1 MSTTSYD
8 AVIVGGGVTGTAAL
22 FTLSRYTNL
31 RRLLM
36 VERRHAVAQVN
47 SNVVNNSQTLHSGE
61 IETNYDLKSALKVRA
76 GADLVAGFI
85 ERHAPDICLR
95 IHKMVLGVG
104 EAEAASIAGRY
115 DAFLPE
121 FPDIRLL
128 GREELAA
135 VEPAVVEGRPADEKI
150 VALHSDRGYA
160 VDYRRLSEAF
170 VRVAKGGGAEI
181 DFCFHLA
188 VDAIERREG
197 GGFVVRMGGDEVHA
211 RTVIVAA
218 GSPSL
223 VFAQAL
229 GYGREY
235 AILPV
240 AGSFYRTR
248 DLLKGK
254 VYTVQNPKIPFAA
267 VHGDP
272 AVYDRKETRFGPT
285 ARPMPIL
292 ERHHYATFFE
302 FMRTG
307 TATPRGLWA
316 ALRVAGDW
324 DISRFLIKNALY
336 DVPFVGKRV
345 FLRDARK
352 IVPSLTAK
360 DLTIDRG
367 AGGIRGQLV
376 DKRAGKI
383 ARGHDKIVGDGIIF
397 IMAPS
402 PGASY
407 CLGNAVEDARTL
419 GTFLGDGYRFDEVG
433 LRKDLAVAAV
443 RDASPSSEALR

>member
-1 MSTTSYD
+1 
-8 AVIVGGGVTGTAAL
+8 
-22 FTLSRYTNL
+22 
-31 RRLLM
+31 M

-61 IETNYDLKSALKVRA
+61 IETNYSLEAALKVRS
-76 GADLVAGFI
+76 GADLVAGFL
-85 ERHAPDICLR
+85 ERFAPSGTCLR

-104 EAEAASIAGRY
+104 AAEATAVTERY
-115 DAFLPE
+115 DAFLPK

-128 GREELAA
+128 DRDELAE
-135 VEPAVVEGRPADEKI
+135 VEPHVMIGRHPKQRI
-150 VALHSDRGYA
+150 VALYTSRGYA
-160 VDYRRLSEAF
+160 VDYRKLSELF
-170 VRVAKGGGAEI
+170 VRTAKEGPAELE
-181 DFCFHLA
+181 FCFHLG
-188 VDAIERREG
+188 VDWIVRKDG
-197 GGFVVRMGGDEVHA
+197 GGFIVKMGGDEAHA
-211 RTVIVAA
+211 RAVIVAA

-229 GYGREY
+229 GYGTEY
-235 AILPV
+235 AMLPV

-248 DLLKGK
+248 NLLRGK

-272 AVYDRKETRFGPT
+272 AVYDKRETRFGPT
-285 ARPMPIL
+285 AKPMPLL
-292 ERHHYATFFE
+292 ERHHYATFLE

-316 ALRVAGDW
+316 ALKVAGDW
-324 DISRFLIKNALY
+324 DITKFLLRNAAY
-336 DVPFVGKRV
+336 DLPFVGKRV

-352 IVPSLTAK
+352 IVPALEAK
-360 DLTIDRG
+360 DLTLDRG

-397 IMAPS
+397 VMAPS

-419 GTFLGDGYRFDEVG
+419 GTFLGDGYRFDEAG
-433 LRKDLAVAAV
+433 MRRDLAGDGAGAGTTTRPVIH
-443 RDASPSSEALR
+443 

>member
-1 MSTTSYD
+1 MTASYD
-8 AVIVGGGVTGTAAL
+8 VAIIGGGVTGTAAL
-22 FTLSRYTNL
+22 YTLARHTNVK
-31 RRLLM
+31 RILM

-61 IETNYDLKSALKVRA
+61 IETNYSLDAALKVRS

-85 ERHAPDICLR
+85 ERHAPHICLR

-104 EAEAASIAGRY
+104 GAEVASLDERY
-115 DAFLPE
+115 RTFLPK

-128 GREELAA
+128 GRDELTD
-135 VEPAVVEGRPADEKI
+135 VEPQVVIGRKQDVPL
-150 VALHSDRGYA
+150 VALHTDRGYA
-160 VDYRRLSEAF
+160 VDYRKLSEAF
-170 VRVAKGGGAEI
+170 VRVAREGYAEI
-181 DFCFHLA
+181 DSIFHYA
-188 VDAIERREG
+188 VDAIERRD
-197 GGFVVRMGGDEVHA
+197 GGFVIKMGTEEAFA
-211 RTVIVAA
+211 RAVIVAA

-229 GYGREY
+229 GYGLEY
-235 AILPV
+235 AMLPV

-248 DLLKGK
+248 NLLRGK

-285 ARPMPIL
+285 AKPMPLL
-292 ERHHYATFFE
+292 ERHNYATFME

-324 DISRFLIKNALY
+324 DIARFLLKNVAY
-336 DVPFVGKRV
+336 DLPFIGKRV
-345 FLRDARK
+345 FLKDARK
-352 IVPSLTAK
+352 IVPSLEAN
-360 DLTIDRG
+360 DLKLDRG

-376 DKRAGKI
+376 DKRLGVI
-383 ARGHDKIVGDGIIF
+383 ARGKDKLVGDGIIF

-419 GTFLGDGYRFDEVG
+419 AGFLGDGYRFDEAG
-433 LRKDLAVAAV
+433 MRAELSAEPGPGRTTGDV
-443 RDASPSSEALR
+443 RA

>member
-1 MSTTSYD
+1 MSTASYD
-8 AVIVGGGVTGTAAL
+8 VAIIGGGVTGTAAL

-31 RRLLM
+31 RRILM

-61 IETNYDLKSALKVRA
+61 IETNYGLEAALKVRS
-76 GADLVAGFI
+76 GANLVAGFI
-85 ERHAPDICLR
+85 ERHAPQICLR

-104 EAEAASIAGRY
+104 DAEVASLEERHRT
-115 DAFLPE
+115 FSPQ

-128 GREELAA
+128 GPDELAD
-135 VEPAVVEGRPADEKI
+135 VEPHVMIGRPYGEKV
-150 VALHSDRGYA
+150 VALHTDKGYA
-160 VDYRRLSEAF
+160 VDYRKLSEAF
-170 VRVAKGGGAEI
+170 MRVSQEGPAQI
-181 DFCFHLA
+181 DSVFHYA
-188 VDAIERREG
+188 VDSITRRD
-197 GGFVVRMGGDEVHA
+197 GGFVIKMGAEEAHA
-211 RTVIVAA
+211 RAVIVAA

-223 VFAQAL
+223 VFAQSL
-229 GYGREY
+229 GYGLDY
-235 AILPV
+235 AMLPV

-248 DLLKGK
+248 NLLNGK

-272 AVYDRKETRFGPT
+272 AVYDRRETRFGPT
-285 ARPMPIL
+285 AKPMPLL
-292 ERHHYATFFE
+292 ERHHLATFFE

-307 TATPRGLWA
+307 TVTPRGIWA

-324 DISRFLIKNALY
+324 DIARFLLKNAAY
-336 DVPFVGKRV
+336 DLPFVGKRV

-352 IVPSLTAK
+352 IVPALTAK
-360 DLTIDRG
+360 DLTLDRG

-376 DKRAGKI
+376 DKRAGVL
-383 ARGHDKIVGDGIIF
+383 ARGKDKLVGDGIIF
-397 IMAPS
+397 VMAPS

-419 GTFLGDGYRFDEVG
+419 GTFLGDGYRFDE
-433 LRKDLAVAAV
+433 A
-443 RDASPSSEALR
+443 ALRRDLTPDGIRPNGATLAGTT